1 MLLSHSHSE
10 LFSVFVP
17 TLPSPLS
24 VQTPYMSVPFP
35 DNGMFP
41 SDSFSS
47 DIFFFWQ
54 GPEGEVL
61 LGEGDSEGL
70 CLGAGL
76 LFLVLPYLPAS
87 NLGCYVGFVMAERVL
102 YMPR

>member
-1 MLLSHSHSE
+1 MTVPYPQQRNVSIRFILLR
-10 LFSVFVP
+10 
-17 TLPSPLS
+17 
-24 VQTPYMSVPFP
+24 Y
-35 DNGMFP
+35 
-41 SDSFSS
+41 
-47 DIFFFWQ
+47 IFFLQ
-54 GPEGEVL
+54 GPEGEAL
-61 LGEGDSEGL
+61 PCEGDSEGL

>member
-1 MLLSHSHSE
+1 M
-10 LFSVFVP
+10 
-17 TLPSPLS
+17 
-24 VQTPYMSVPFP
+24 
-35 DNGMFP
+35 
-41 SDSFSS
+41 
-47 DIFFFWQ
+47 
-54 GPEGEVL
+54 
-61 LGEGDSEGL
+61 EGDSSEGL

>member
-1 MLLSHSHSE
+1 MTVPYPQQQNVSIRFILLR
-10 LFSVFVP
+10 
-17 TLPSPLS
+17 
-24 VQTPYMSVPFP
+24 Y
-35 DNGMFP
+35 
-41 SDSFSS
+41 
-47 DIFFFWQ
+47 IFFWQ
-54 GPEGEVL
+54 GPEGEAL
-61 LGEGDSEGL
+61 PCEGDSEGL

>member
-1 MLLSHSHSE
+1 ML
-10 LFSVFVP
+10 
-17 TLPSPLS
+17 
-24 VQTPYMSVPFP
+24 
-35 DNGMFP
+35 P

-47 DIFFFWQ
+47 DIFFFLQ
-54 GPEGEVL
+54 GPAGEAPPS
-61 LGEGDSEGL
+61 EGDSEGL